1 MGDMSFPA
9 LAPLQI
15 GPLRVEWPVFL
26 APMAGYTDAAFRSLC
41 LEMGCGAAVTEMV
54 NAYGLTIDHR
64 RTGFYLERWENEEGA
79 AVGAQIYGS
88 DPATMAAAAAKVAE
102 GGGFAFIDI
111 NAGCPMPKIRN
122 RGDGAGL
129 MRTPERLAEIVRA
142 VKGAVGEM
150 PVTVKTRV
158 GWDVDHL
165 NAMETTAGCEEA
177 GADAIFLHGRVA
189 LVRHSGP
196 SDWGM
201 IAEVKAAR
209 RIPVIGNGGV
219 NRAEDAAEMLRQTG
233 VDGVMVGRAAIGK
246 PWIFRDIAALARGE
260 EAQEPSTDEIRG
272 IIREHLRREVELRRR
287 RGPKALKCDAETTA
301 CLVMR
306 PHIVRYLRGYRGLRD
321 FAAHLNERQ
330 SPAELLDRID
340 RVLDAGRR
348 RDPVPEAPEEA

>member
-1 MGDMSFPA
+1 MK
-9 LAPLQI
+9 PLQI
-15 GPLRVEWPVFL
+15 GRLRVENPVFL
-26 APMAGYTDAAFRSLC
+26 APMAGYTDAAFRSVC
-41 LEMGCGAAVTEMV
+41 LDLGCGGAVTEMV

-88 DPATMAAAAAKVAE
+88 DPATMAAAAARVAE

-158 GWDVDHL
+158 GLDVDHL

-196 SDWGM
+196 SDWAT

-246 PWIFRDIAALARGE
+246 PWIFRDIALLAAGKRAWG
-260 EAQEPSTDEIRG
+260 AGRDEVRKVL
-272 IIREHLRREVELRRR
+272 REHLRREIELMRR
-287 RGPKALKCDAETTA
+287 RGPKALKYDPETTA

-306 PHIVRYLRGYRGLRD
+306 PHIVRYLHGYRGIRE

-330 SPAELLDRID
+330 TPEELLARVDK
-340 RVLDAGRR
+340 VLDSGLRR
-348 RDPVPEAPEEA
+348 NPPPEADGTEV